1 MNEHIIEV
9 STENAQQV
17 LIEESMQRPVVVDF
31 WATWCEPCKTLKPML
46 EKLANEYDG
55 QFLLATVDC
64 DEQQAISSQFG
75 IRNLPTVMIIKDGQP
90 IDGFSG
96 EQTEPAIREILDKH
110 LPKPWDLMH
119 QQAQQQM
126 AEGLYSEALPT
137 LRQALD
143 GSHQQTDITMSL
155 IQCYLELNRCSEA
168 QALLTEIKLADQNK
182 LYEQLKAQLELKQQA
197 AKTPEIQALEEK
209 LNNNPDDLESA
220 YQLAVQ
226 FNSHDQHR
234 EALELL
240 YSVLQQDRDFQEG
253 AARKSLLDIIK
264 TLGNQDPLATEYQ
277 KKLFALLY

>member
-9 STENAQQV
+9 TADNAQQV
-17 LIEESMQRPVVVDF
+17 LIEESMQRLVLVDF
-31 WATWCEPCKTLKPML
+31 WAAWCEPCKTLKPLL

-64 DEQQAISSQFG
+64 DAQQAISSQFG
-75 IRNLPTVMIIKDGQP
+75 VRNLPTVMIIKDGQP
-90 IDGFSG
+90 IDGFAG
-96 EQTEPAIREILDKH
+96 EQAEPAIRELLDKH

-119 QQAQQQM
+119 QQALQQM
-126 AEGLYSEALPT
+126 AEGHYSEALPL

-143 GSHQQTDITMSL
+143 SSRQQTDITMSL
-155 IQCYLELNRCSEA
+155 IQCYLELNRCNEA
-168 QALLTEIKLADQNK
+168 QVLLAEIKLADQDK
-182 LYEQLKAQLELKQQA
+182 SYQQLMAQLELKQQA

-209 LNNNPDDLESA
+209 LNNNPNDLQSA

-226 FNSHDQHR
+226 FNNHEQHS

-240 YSVLQQDRDFQEG
+240 YSILQQDRDFQDG
-253 AARKSLLDIIK
+253 AVRKSLLDIIK
-264 TLGNQDPLATEYQ
+264 ALGNQDPLATEYQ